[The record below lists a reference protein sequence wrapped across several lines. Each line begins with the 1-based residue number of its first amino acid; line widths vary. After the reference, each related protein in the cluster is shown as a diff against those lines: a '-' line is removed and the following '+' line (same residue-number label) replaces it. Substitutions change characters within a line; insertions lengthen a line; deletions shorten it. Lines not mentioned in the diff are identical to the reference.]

1 MISNKIVTIIKE
13 NQFNKGWTIFSPVS
27 FEIERNWAFKKVELS
42 NIIKAITFS
51 TMVNLVLSEA
61 CLPLRI
67 INELEWTNKYTKI
80 NLIAKN
86 KKVVDRYKNL
96 SFNSCKI
103 DETVNVNY
111 IGIKGKVN
119 GFYLLGNDLCEV
131 DESIENFYFNNTKD
145 NGKYLF
151 LEKAKSIIICNS
163 GRHRDFND
171 FLSLAN
177 KYGIFCYYVIS
188 DKYFDRE
195 AYDYA
200 KNNKIDLFV
209 SDYVDD
215 VVLVV
220 KKDNSIFKMSTFD
233 NELVFFYPIDRVNRY
248 IGELYKNLFIKDII
262 EVDNIPSNVYSCFNG
277 KNEKLNITDTYVIKK
292 DVNINEMSDFIS
304 ETFDKS
310 IIEKHNDYSNKARRT
325 QYLFTLTPP
334 LFNSSYLESSIYNP
348 IHKLYSEW
356 MNINKIKF
364 DRVVKDYHE
373 FMNEDSKL
381 IPFISYSHR
390 FSNKLEQMITNCSY
404 SGYYH
409 SLNEAIHIFEEYQNY
424 LFNDFSFM
432 FNAVSLESSSLKFN
446 KFDTEIERYKKTIK
460 EKETLVFAG
469 IDVLE
474 NKRRIEMLNKKIKDL
489 LVLKNKF
496 ESSSVSRLDKEASS
510 FALYCKNLV
519 KDISSTTIDS
529 DSIEKIVSANEKSK
543 LTKLYNFA
551 TNYLKQINDYLIK
564 SINCLKNMKGIRIPE
579 EYPVFEKEKQRYI
592 VLNDLSEYESSKA
605 IREEFFLKC
614 LARR

>member
-1 MISNKIVTIIKE
+1 MINNKIVTIIKE
-13 NQFNKGWTIFSPVS
+13 NQFNKGWTIFSPAS
-27 FEIERNWAFKKVELS
+27 FEVDRNWTFKKVELS
-42 NIIKAITFS
+42 NVIKAITFS
-51 TMVNLVLSEA
+51 TVVNLVLSET

-67 INELEWTNKYTKI
+67 INELEWSNKYTKI

-86 KKVVDRYKNL
+86 KKVVERYKNL

-111 IGIKGKVN
+111 IGIKGKIN
-119 GFYLLGNDLCEV
+119 GFYLLDNDLCEV
-131 DESIENFYFNNTKD
+131 DGSIENFYFNEAKD
-145 NGKYLF
+145 SDKYLF

-171 FLSLAN
+171 FISLAN
-177 KYGIFCYYVIS
+177 KYGILCYYVIN

-195 AYDYA
+195 AYDYG
-200 KNNKIDLFV
+200 KNNKIDIFV

-220 KKDNSIFKMSTFD
+220 MKDNSIFKMSTLND
-233 NELVFFYPIDRVNRY
+233 ELVFFYPIDKVSRY
-248 IGELYKNLFIKDII
+248 IGKLYKNLFIKDII

-325 QYLFTLTPP
+325 LYLFTLIPP

-390 FSNKLEQMITNCSY
+390 FSNKLVIM
-404 SGYYH
+404 
-409 SLNEAIHIFEEYQNY
+409 
-424 LFNDFSFM
+424 
-432 FNAVSLESSSLKFN
+432 
-446 KFDTEIERYKKTIK
+446 
-460 EKETLVFAG
+460 
-469 IDVLE
+469 
-474 NKRRIEMLNKKIKDL
+474 
-489 LVLKNKF
+489 
-496 ESSSVSRLDKEASS
+496 
-510 FALYCKNLV
+510 
-519 KDISSTTIDS
+519 
-529 DSIEKIVSANEKSK
+529 SI
-543 LTKLYNFA
+543 
-551 TNYLKQINDYLIK
+551 
-564 SINCLKNMKGIRIPE
+564 
-579 EYPVFEKEKQRYI
+579 
-592 VLNDLSEYESSKA
+592 
-605 IREEFFLKC
+605 
-614 LARR
+614 